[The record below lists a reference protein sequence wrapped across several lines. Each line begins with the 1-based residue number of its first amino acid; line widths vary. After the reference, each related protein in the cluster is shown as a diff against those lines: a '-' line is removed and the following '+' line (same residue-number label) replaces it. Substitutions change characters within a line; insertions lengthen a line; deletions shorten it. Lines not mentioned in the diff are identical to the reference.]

1 MQLSN
6 RPRMRVIKLRKSI
19 VALALEKPKEKQSRA
34 SKSKAIEILES
45 AKCQPATRSKTSHK
59 VSKDSLQT
67 GAQLYSDIKVIFKSK
82 NAKKL
87 RTKIILDTLSAM
99 GNKPWATICN
109 GKAIDARK
117 LASLLKPY
125 GIHSK
130 DLRFENGQAYK
141 GYMRKWFAGKASD
154 KCVRRK
160 NENRYT
166 ENPCT
171 A

>member
-6 RPRMRVIKLRKSI
+6 RPRMRVIKLRKSR
-19 VALALEKPKEKQSRA
+19 VALATEKPKVKLKSRTPT
-34 SKSKAIEILES
+34 SKAIERLES
-45 AKCQPATRSKTSHK
+45 AKRQPATRSKTSHQ
-59 VSKDSLQT
+59 VSNDSIQT
-67 GAQLYSDIKVIFKSK
+67 GAQLYSDIKAIFKSK

-117 LASLLKPY
+117 LAALLKSY

-141 GYMRKWFAGKASD
+141 GYMRTWFAGKVSD
-154 KCVRRK
+154 KC
-160 NENRYT
+160 
-166 ENPCT
+166 